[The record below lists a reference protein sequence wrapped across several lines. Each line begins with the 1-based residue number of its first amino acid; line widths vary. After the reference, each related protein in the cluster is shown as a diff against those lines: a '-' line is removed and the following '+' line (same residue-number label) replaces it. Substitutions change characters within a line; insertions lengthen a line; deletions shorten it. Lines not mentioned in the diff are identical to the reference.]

1 MTNDVFVST
10 NQVFRTYSQGGK
22 AVRALEAVSCEVK
35 AGARIALV
43 GPSGSGK
50 STLLHLMAGIDVPTE
65 GEVIW
70 PALGGREELRP
81 RKIGVVF
88 QSMSLI
94 TTLDVVENIELPMLL
109 SGTNPTEARAAALQA
124 LADMG
129 LESIAQKLPE
139 ELSGGQAQRVAA
151 ARALASRPRLLL
163 ADEPTGQLD
172 HSTAKHLFDVL
183 LGSLAS
189 SDTALVVATHDAAV
203 AGLMDTVWTMRHG
216 RLETEK

>member
-1 MTNDVFVST
+1 M
-10 NQVFRTYSQGGK
+10 
-22 AVRALEAVSCEVK
+22 RALEAVSCEVK

-70 PALGGREELRP
+70 PALGGREDLRP

-94 TTLDVVENIELPMLL
+94 ATLDVVENIELPMLL
-109 SGTNPTEARAAALQA
+109 SDTNPTEARTEALQA

-129 LESIAQKLPE
+129 LESIAHKLPE

-151 ARALASRPRLLL
+151 ARALASRPRLML

-172 HSTAKHLFDVL
+172 HSTARHLFDVL

-189 SDTALVVATHDAAV
+189 SDTALVVATHDTAV

-216 RLETEK
+216 RLEIEK